1 MKKLGVLGVLLIST
15 ALLTGCSEL
24 GDQSQKPNKAS
35 SETTQQSSSEA
46 PEIKIT
52 PVTFQQMVADYLAN
66 GVAADEKYKGQALE
80 FEGTVKSITANPLG
94 GSNVNIEAGNY
105 TDNPFMKTN
114 AVIAFSDENAKKLVS
129 GQSYK
134 FTAIGNGAVIMDGW
148 VNTLNFQAN

>member
-1 MKKLGVLGVLLIST
+1 MKKLGILGLLIIST
-15 ALLTGCSEL
+15 TLLAGCSEL
-24 GDQSQKPNKAS
+24 GDQSQKSNNSS

-46 PEIKIT
+46 PEVKIV

-66 GVAADEKYKGQALE
+66 GVAADEKYKGKVLE
-80 FEGTVKSITANPLG
+80 FEGTIKSITANPLG
-94 GSNVNIEAGNY
+94 GSNINIEAGNF

-134 FTAIGNGAVIMDGW
+134 FTAIGNGAVIMDNW

>member
-1 MKKLGVLGVLLIST
+1 MKKLGILGMLIIST
-15 ALLTGCSEL
+15 TLLAGCSEL
-24 GDQSQKPNKAS
+24 GDQSQKSNNSS
-35 SETTQQSSSEA
+35 SETTQQSSSEV
-46 PEIKIT
+46 PEVKIV

-66 GVAADEKYKGQALE
+66 GVAADEKYKGKVLE
-80 FEGTVKSITANPLG
+80 FEGTIKSITANPLG
-94 GSNVNIEAGNY
+94 GSNINIEAGNF

-134 FTAIGNGAVIMDGW
+134 FTAIGNGAVIMDSW